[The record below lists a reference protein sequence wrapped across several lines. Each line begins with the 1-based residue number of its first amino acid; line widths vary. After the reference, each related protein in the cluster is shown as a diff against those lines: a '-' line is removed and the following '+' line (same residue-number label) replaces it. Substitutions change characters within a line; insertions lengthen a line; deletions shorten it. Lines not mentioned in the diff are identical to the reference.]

1 MIGKIIGIVFL
12 LVIVYFAWNFMFAE
26 TESSIKSNVPSIGT
40 SNNPALPSHNPAT
53 QYDNSVSSRDIV
65 LSRENPNIPSS
76 AWNP

>member
-12 LVIVYFAWNFMFAE
+12 LVVVYFAWDFMFADSDAG
-26 TESSIKSNVPSIGT
+26 ESMMRNLQNNSPLSD
-40 SNNPALPSHNPAT
+40 NPAK
-53 QYDNSVSSRDIV
+53 QYDNSISSRDIV

>member
-12 LVIVYFAWNFMFAE
+12 LVVVYFAWDFMFADSDAG
-26 TESSIKSNVPSIGT
+26 ESMMRNLQNNSPLSD
-40 SNNPALPSHNPAT
+40 NPAK

>member
-12 LVIVYFAWNFMFAE
+12 LVVVYFAWDFMFVGSDGE
-26 TESSIKSNVPSIGT
+26 ENMIQNLQKNSPLSD
-40 SNNPALPSHNPAT
+40 NPAK

>member
-12 LVIVYFAWNFMFAE
+12 LVVVYFAWDFMFADSDAG
-26 TESSIKSNVPSIGT
+26 ESMMRNLQKNLPLSD
-40 SNNPALPSHNPAT
+40 NPAK
-53 QYDNSVSSRDIV
+53 QYDNSISGRDIV

>member
-1 MIGKIIGIVFL
+1 MIGTIIGILFL
-12 LVIVYFAWNFMFAE
+12 LVVVYFAWDFMFADSD
-26 TESSIKSNVPSIGT
+26 TGESMMQNLQKNSPISD
-40 SNNPALPSHNPAT
+40 NPAK

>member
-1 MIGKIIGIVFL
+1 MIGKIIGIVIL
-12 LVIVYFAWNFMFAE
+12 LVVVYFAWDFMFADSDAG
-26 TESSIKSNVPSIGT
+26 ESMMQNLQKNSHLSD
-40 SNNPALPSHNPAT
+40 NPAK

>member
-12 LVIVYFAWNFMFAE
+12 LVVVYFAWDFMFADSDIE
-26 TESSIKSNVPSIGT
+26 KNRT
-40 SNNPALPSHNPAT
+40 SNYPNSYPSDNPAK
-53 QYDNSVSSRDIV
+53 QYDNSISSRDIV

>member
-12 LVIVYFAWNFMFAE
+12 LIIIYFAWGYFSDFKSTPSNQEKNMFNQMWSQPAE
-26 TESSIKSNVPSIGT
+26 R
-40 SNNPALPSHNPAT
+40 AT
-53 QYDNSVSSRDIV
+53 APYNAGRDIV

>member
-12 LVIVYFAWNFMFAE
+12 LVVVYFAWNFMFADSDAGE
-26 TESSIKSNVPSIGT
+26 NMMQNLQKNSPLSD
-40 SNNPALPSHNPAT
+40 NPAK

>member
-12 LVIVYFAWNFMFAE
+12 LVVVYFAWDFMFADSDAG
-26 TESSIKSNVPSIGT
+26 ESMMQNLQKNLPLSD
-40 SNNPALPSHNPAT
+40 NPAK
-53 QYDNSVSSRDIV
+53 QYDNSISGRDIV